1 MAKKSPILYIATNNT
16 LLSKKGLYVSF
27 IISAQD
33 YEESKKLASLVRVM
47 NSLGHNPATSG
58 NYSLRSKTNPEI
70 ALVSESGIDKSKFTE
85 DNFLPLYYQTREMH
99 EDYKNSGRKSSDETD
114 IHLTIYQIT
123 KANCVLHS
131 HILDSLL
138 FADLFHGKQ
147 YATISNLELLKGFK
161 GIKTHEL
168 EINIPVFDNTQDIRA
183 LAEEIKPAILAQPN
197 SYGLLLR
204 GHGVYVWGES
214 VEEAKRH
221 LEVFEYIFK
230 YYLNS
235 NKRNG

>member
-1 MAKKSPILYIATNNT
+1 M
-16 LLSKKGLYVSF
+16 SF

-33 YEESKKLASLVRVM
+33 YEEMKKLASLVRVM
-47 NSLGHNPATSG
+47 NTQGHNPATSG
-58 NYSLRSKTNPEI
+58 NYSLRSKTSPEI

-85 DNFLPLYYQTREMH
+85 DNFLPLYHGSREML
-99 EDYKNSGRKSSDETD
+99 EAYAKTGRKSSDETD
-114 IHLTIYQIT
+114 IHLSIYQIT

-131 HILDSLL
+131 HMLDALL
-138 FADLFHGKQ
+138 FADLFPGKQ
-147 YATISNLELLKGFK
+147 FATIKDLELLKGFK
-161 GIKTHEL
+161 GITTHEL
-168 EINIPVFDNTQDIRA
+168 EINIPVFDNTQDIRE
-183 LAEEIKPAILAQPN
+183 LAETVKPSILSQPN

-204 GHGVYVWGES
+204 GHGIYVWGES

-235 NKRNG
+235 HSRRA

>member
-1 MAKKSPILYIATNNT
+1 LP
-16 LLSKKGLYVSF
+16 F

-33 YEESKKLASLVRVM
+33 YEEMKKLATLVRVM

-58 NYSLRSKTNPEI
+58 NYSLRSKTSPDI

-85 DNFLPLYYQTREMH
+85 DNFLPIYFETRQMH
-99 EDYKNSGRKSSDETD
+99 PDYIASGRKSSDETD

-131 HILDSLL
+131 HLLDSLF
-138 FADLFHGKQ
+138 FADLFKGLP
-147 YATISNLELLKGFK
+147 YATIENLELLKGFK
-161 GIKTHEL
+161 GITHDL
-168 EINIPVFDNTQDIRA
+168 KINIPCFENTQDIA
-183 LAEEIKPAILAQPN
+183 LLAEEIKPSILEQKN
-197 SYGLLLR
+197 NYGLLLR
-204 GHGVYVWGES
+204 GHGVYVWGDS

-235 NKRNG
+235 RRGY

>member
-1 MAKKSPILYIATNNT
+1 M
-16 LLSKKGLYVSF
+16 SF

-33 YEESKKLASLVRVM
+33 YEEMKKLANLVRVM

-58 NYSLRSKTNPEI
+58 NYSLRSKTSPEI

-85 DNFLPLYYQTREMH
+85 DNFLPLYISNREMH
-99 EDYKNSGRKSSDETD
+99 EDYKPSGRKSSDETD

-138 FADLFHGKQ
+138 FADLFPEKQ
-147 YATISNLELLKGFK
+147 FATIKNLELLKGFK

-168 EINIPVFDNTQDIRA
+168 EINIPIFDNTQDIRT
-183 LAEEIKPAILAQPN
+183 LAETVKPAILSQPN

-204 GHGVYVWGES
+204 GHGIYVWGDT

-235 NKRNG
+235 NRRTV

>member
-1 MAKKSPILYIATNNT
+1 M
-16 LLSKKGLYVSF
+16 SF

-33 YEESKKLASLVRVM
+33 YEEMKKLASLVRIM

-58 NYSLRSKTNPEI
+58 NYSLRSKTSPEI
-70 ALVSESGIDKSKFTE
+70 ALVSESGIDKSKFIE
-85 DNFLPLYYQTREMH
+85 DNFLPLYIENREMH
-99 EDYKNSGRKSSDETD
+99 DDYKPSGRKSSDETD

-123 KANCVLHS
+123 NANCVLHS
-131 HILDSLL
+131 HMLDSLL
-138 FADLFHGKQ
+138 FADLFSDNNF
-147 YATISNLELLKGFK
+147 ATIKNLELLKGFK

-168 EINIPVFDNTQDIRA
+168 EINIPIFDNTQDIRN
-183 LAEEIKPAILAQPN
+183 LAETIKPAILSQTN

-204 GHGVYVWGES
+204 GHGVYVWGDS

-235 NKRNG
+235 QKRTV

>member
-1 MAKKSPILYIATNNT
+1 M
-16 LLSKKGLYVSF
+16 SF

-33 YEESKKLASLVRVM
+33 YEESKKLAALVRIM

-138 FADLFHGKQ
+138 FADLFAGKSF
-147 YATISNLELLKGFK
+147 ATIKDLELLKGFR
-161 GIKTHEL
+161 GIKTHEI
-168 EINIPVFDNTQDIRA
+168 EINIPVFDNTQDIRS
-183 LAEEIKPAILAQPN
+183 LSEEIKPAILSQPN

-204 GHGVYVWGES
+204 GHGIYVWGDT

-230 YYLNS
+230 YYLNTH
-235 NKRNG
+235 KRTV

>member
-1 MAKKSPILYIATNNT
+1 M
-16 LLSKKGLYVSF
+16 SF

-33 YEESKKLASLVRVM
+33 HEEMKKLASLVRVM
-47 NSLGHNPATSG
+47 NTQGHNPATSG
-58 NYSLRSKTNPEI
+58 NYSLRSKTTPEI

-85 DNFLPLYYQTREMH
+85 DNFIPVHYTERKMVDSYAL
-99 EDYKNSGRKSSDETD
+99 SGRKSSDETD

-131 HILDSLL
+131 HMLDALL
-138 FADLFHGKQ
+138 FADLFPGKQ
-147 YATISNLELLKGFK
+147 FATIKHLELLKGFK

-168 EINIPVFDNTQDIRA
+168 EINIPVFDNTQDIRE
-183 LAEEIKPAILAQPN
+183 LAETVKPSILSQPF

-204 GHGVYVWGES
+204 GHGIYVWGES

-235 NKRNG
+235 HSRKA

>member
-1 MAKKSPILYIATNNT
+1 MN
-16 LLSKKGLYVSF
+16 F

-33 YEESKKLASLVRVM
+33 YEEMKKLATLVRVM

-58 NYSLRSKTNPEI
+58 NYSLRSKTTPEI

-85 DNFLPLYYQTREMH
+85 DNFLPIYYNKREMH
-99 EDYKNSGRKSSDETD
+99 ADYKNTGRKSSDETD

-131 HILDSLL
+131 HMLDALL
-138 FADLFHGKQ
+138 FADLFKGLP
-147 YATISNLELLKGFK
+147 YATIEGLELLKGFK
-161 GIKTHEL
+161 GIKTHDL
-168 EINIPVFDNTQDIRA
+168 KINIPVFDNTQDIA
-183 LAEEIKPAILAQPN
+183 LLAEQIKPAILAQEN
-197 SYGLLLR
+197 NYGLLLR
-204 GHGVYVWGES
+204 GHGVYVWGDS

-235 NKRNG
+235 NKR

>member
-1 MAKKSPILYIATNNT
+1 MSY
-16 LLSKKGLYVSF
+16 

-33 YEESKKLASLVRVM
+33 HEEMKKLAALVRVM
-47 NSLGHNPATSG
+47 NTQGHNPATSG
-58 NYSLRSKTNPEI
+58 NYSLRSKTSPEI

-85 DNFLPLYYQTREMH
+85 ENFLPLFHGTREML
-99 EDYKNSGRKSSDETD
+99 DVYAKTGRKSSDETD

-131 HILDSLL
+131 HMLDALL
-138 FADLFHGKQ
+138 FADLFAGKQ
-147 YATISNLELLKGFK
+147 FATITNLELLKGFK
-161 GIKTHEL
+161 GVKTHEL
-168 EINIPVFDNTQDIRA
+168 EINIPVFDNTQDIRS
-183 LAEEIKPAILAQPN
+183 LAETIKPAILSQEN
-197 SYGLLLR
+197 NYGLLLR
-204 GHGVYVWGES
+204 GHGIYVWGES

-235 NKRNG
+235 HARRS

>member
-1 MAKKSPILYIATNNT
+1 M
-16 LLSKKGLYVSF
+16 SF

-33 YEESKKLASLVRVM
+33 YEESKKLAALVRIM

-138 FADLFHGKQ
+138 FADLFSGKSF
-147 YATISNLELLKGFK
+147 ATIKDLELLKGFR
-161 GIKTHEL
+161 GIKTHEI
-168 EINIPVFDNTQDIRA
+168 EINIPVFDNTQDIRS
-183 LAEEIKPAILAQPN
+183 LSEEIKPAILSQPN

-204 GHGVYVWGES
+204 GHGIYVWGDT

-230 YYLNS
+230 YYLNTH
-235 NKRNG
+235 KRTV

>member
-1 MAKKSPILYIATNNT
+1 M
-16 LLSKKGLYVSF
+16 SF

-33 YEESKKLASLVRVM
+33 YEEMKKLAMLVRVM

-58 NYSLRSKTNPEI
+58 NYSLRSKTSPDI

-85 DNFLPLYYQTREMH
+85 DNFLPIYFETRKMH
-99 EDYKNSGRKSSDETD
+99 PDYIDTGRKSSDETD

-131 HILDSLL
+131 HLLDSLL
-138 FADLFHGKQ
+138 FADLFKGLP
-147 YATISNLELLKGFK
+147 YATIENLELLKGFR

-168 EINIPVFDNTQDIRA
+168 KINIPCFDNTQDIA
-183 LAEEIKPAILAQPN
+183 LLAEQIKPSILEQKN
-197 SYGLLLR
+197 NYGLLLR
-204 GHGVYVWGES
+204 GHGVYVWGDS

-221 LEVFEYIFK
+221 LEVLEYIFK

-235 NKRNG
+235 RRGY

>member
-1 MAKKSPILYIATNNT
+1 M
-16 LLSKKGLYVSF
+16 SF

-33 YEESKKLASLVRVM
+33 YEEMKKLAGLVRVM

-58 NYSLRSKTNPEI
+58 NYSLRSKTSPEI

-85 DNFLPLYYQTREMH
+85 DNFLPLYYATREMH
-99 EDYKNSGRKSSDETD
+99 KSYTDSGRKSSDETD

-131 HILDSLL
+131 HILDSIL
-138 FADLFHGKQ
+138 FADLFPGKQ
-147 YATISNLELLKGFK
+147 FATISGLELLKGFK

-168 EINIPVFDNTQDIRA
+168 EINIPIFDNTQDIRS
-183 LAEEIKPAILAQPN
+183 LAEVVKPAILSQPD

-204 GHGVYVWGES
+204 GHGIYVWGDS

-235 NKRNG
+235 NKKTV

>member
-1 MAKKSPILYIATNNT
+1 M
-16 LLSKKGLYVSF
+16 SF

-33 YEESKKLASLVRVM
+33 YEESKKLATLVRVM

-58 NYSLRSKTNPEI
+58 NYSLRSKTNPDI

-99 EDYKNSGRKSSDETD
+99 EDYKASGRKSSDETD

-138 FADLFHGKQ
+138 FADLFPGKQ
-147 YATISNLELLKGFK
+147 FATIKNLELLKGFK

-168 EINIPVFDNTQDIRA
+168 EINIPVFDNTQDIRS
-183 LAEEIKPAILAQPN
+183 LAEEVKPAILSQPN

-204 GHGVYVWGES
+204 GHGIYVWGDS

-235 NKRNG
+235 NKRIG